1 MLDEGNAPDTME
13 TPDAPP
19 PEEKSNRTFR
29 TLAWVMAALVL
40 LTLLCAAV
48 YLLVIAP
55 RSTALRNAAQATI
68 EAGNAQSVQQLTSTA
83 QAALQTATLPPTPL
97 PLRTGTSVP
106 KTPVVSPTPVIAIP
120 LSSPAATATTDPAT
134 LAAMQTQLS
143 YQMTSTFF
151 VAQGTPGINGQGMP
165 STGFF
170 DEVGLPSMIILALA
184 LVVVILLARR
194 MRKSPTK

>member
-29 TLAWVMAALVL
+29 TVAGVMAALVL
-40 LTLLCAAV
+40 LTLLCAGV

-55 RSTALRNAAQATI
+55 RSKALRNAAQATI

-97 PLRTGTSVP
+97 PLRTSTSVP

-120 LSSPAATATTDPAT
+120 VSSPAATATTDPAT

>member
-29 TLAWVMAALVL
+29 TVAGVMAALVL

-97 PLRTGTSVP
+97 PLRTSTSVP